1 MFLKK
6 DNFKLGIA
14 LALILPCIVFI
25 GIYFFRFG
33 FYSFPE
39 FLNVV
44 RNENRLITFF
54 GTWCMIANIAIFTIY
69 INTNRY
75 QTAKGIF
82 AVTLVYGILIL
93 LLKVLN

>member
-6 DNFKLGIA
+6 DNFKLG
-14 LALILPCIVFI
+14 LALGFILPFAVFI
-25 GIYFFRFG
+25 GIYLVRFS
-33 FYSFPE
+33 FYSFGD

-44 RNENRLITFF
+44 KDENRLITFF
-54 GTWCMIANIAIFTIY
+54 GTWCMIANIALFTVY
-69 INTNRY
+69 INTNRFA
-75 QTAKGIF
+75 TAKGIF